1 VSSRIVTDF
10 AWESANTTLH
20 FIGSIDSFGP
30 LLSTSEGHKF
40 SGGIVRHPRKEARMK
55 KSIAICLAIF
65 ALFTAGARA
74 QVPGPLKLI
83 QTIPLPGLKDGDF
96 DHFQVDLPGERLFLA
111 AEDNSAI
118 EVIDLT
124 TNKVVHKITGPKAPH
139 SMAYNPDSKKLFVV
153 DGGGPNQ
160 VEIYDGTSF
169 ELLGTI
175 PMDAHADASVY
186 DPVSKLFY
194 VGNGGKQAKEDFC
207 MLSIVDT
214 ASGKKVG
221 DIKIDGADRVEAMAI
236 EHSGPRMFVNLY
248 NKAAVGVI
256 DREKRTVIDTWS
268 IAQEGRNNGSM
279 AFDEA
284 DHRLF
289 VHAREPG
296 KVLVMD
302 TNSGKIVTT
311 LQSGGMVDD
320 AVYDAKL
327 KRIYVTGVPFIN
339 IFQKSDEGERY
350 DLLGQV
356 PTAFHSITAI
366 LVPQLNRYYLAVNHH
381 GQTDAVVQVYQ
392 VVP

>member
-1 VSSRIVTDF
+1 
-10 AWESANTTLH
+10 
-20 FIGSIDSFGP
+20 
-30 LLSTSEGHKF
+30 
-40 SGGIVRHPRKEARMK
+40 
-55 KSIAICLAIF
+55 
-65 ALFTAGARA
+65 
-74 QVPGPLKLI
+74 
-83 QTIPLPGLKDGDF
+83 
-96 DHFQVDLPGERLFLA
+96 
-111 AEDNSAI
+111 
-118 EVIDLT
+118 VI
-124 TNKVVHKITGPKAPH
+124 HKITGPKAPH

-153 DGGGPNQ
+153 DDGGPNQ

-175 PMDAHADASVY
+175 PMGAHADASVY

-207 MLSIVDT
+207 TLSIVDT
-214 ASGKKVG
+214 TTGKKVG
-221 DIKIDGADRVEAMAI
+221 DIRIDGADRVEAMAV

-248 NKAAVGVI
+248 NKAAVAVI
-256 DREKRTVIDTWS
+256 DREKRTVTETWS

-289 VHAREPG
+289 IHARDPG
-296 KVLVMD
+296 KVVVMD

-311 LQSGGMVDD
+311 LVSGGMVDD

-339 IFQKSDEGERY
+339 VFQKSDEGERY

-381 GQTDAVVQVYQ
+381 GETDAVVQVYQ
-392 VVP
+392 VVR

>member
-1 VSSRIVTDF
+1 
-10 AWESANTTLH
+10 
-20 FIGSIDSFGP
+20 
-30 LLSTSEGHKF
+30 
-40 SGGIVRHPRKEARMK
+40 MK
-55 KSIAICLAIF
+55 KSTTILLTVFVLLA
-65 ALFTAGARA
+65 LKTQA
-74 QVPGPLKLI
+74 QVPGPLKLV

-96 DHFQVDLPGERLFLA
+96 DHFQVDLPGRRLFLA

-118 EVIDLT
+118 EVIDLR
-124 TNKVVHKITGPKAPH
+124 TNKVVHKITGPKGTKVPH

-153 DGGGPNQ
+153 DDGGPNQ

-169 ELLGTI
+169 EFLGAI
-175 PMDAHADASVY
+175 PMGAHADASIY
-186 DPVSKLFY
+186 DPASKLFY

-207 MLSIVDT
+207 ILSIVDT
-214 ASGKKVG
+214 TTGKKVG
-221 DIKIDGADRVEAMAI
+221 DIRIDGADRVEAMAI
-236 EHSGPRMFVNLY
+236 EYSGPRMFVNLY
-248 NKAAVGVI
+248 NKAAIAVI
-256 DREKRTVIDTWS
+256 DREKRAVVETWS

-296 KVLVMD
+296 KIVVMD
-302 TNSGKIVTT
+302 SNSGKIVTT

-339 IFQKSDEGERY
+339 VFQKSDEGERY

-356 PTAFHSITAI
+356 PTAFHSITAL
-366 LVPQLNRYYLAVNHH
+366 LVPDLNRYYLAVNHH
-381 GQTDAVVQVYQ
+381 GATDAVVQVYD

>member
-1 VSSRIVTDF
+1 
-10 AWESANTTLH
+10 
-20 FIGSIDSFGP
+20 
-30 LLSTSEGHKF
+30 
-40 SGGIVRHPRKEARMK
+40 MK
-55 KSIAICLAIF
+55 KSIAIFLTAF
-65 ALFTAGARA
+65 ALLAVNTCA

-96 DHFQVDLPGERLFLA
+96 DHFQVDLPGQRLFLA

-118 EVIDLT
+118 EVIDMR
-124 TNKVVHKITGPKAPH
+124 TNKVAHKITGPRAPH

-153 DGGGPNQ
+153 DDGGPNQ

-175 PMDAHADASVY
+175 PMGAHADASVY

-194 VGNGGKQAKEDFC
+194 VGNGGKQAKEDYC
-207 MLSIVDT
+207 TLSIVDT
-214 ASGKKVG
+214 TTGKKVG
-221 DIKIDGADRVEAMAI
+221 DIRIDGADRVEAMAV

-248 NKAAVGVI
+248 NKAAVAVI
-256 DREKRTVIDTWS
+256 DRGKRAVTETWS

-289 VHAREPG
+289 VHARDPG
-296 KVLVMD
+296 KVVVID

-311 LQSGGMVDD
+311 LVSGGMVDD
-320 AVYDAKL
+320 AVYDAQL
-327 KRIYVTGVPFIN
+327 KRIYVTGVPFIKV
-339 IFQKSDEGERY
+339 FQKSDEGERY

-381 GQTDAVVQVYQ
+381 GETDAVVQVYQ

>member
-1 VSSRIVTDF
+1 MQTCILELMLIT
-10 AWESANTTLH
+10 SARCYFVGDSHLSLMTTTFQEKVL
-20 FIGSIDSFGP
+20 
-30 LLSTSEGHKF
+30 
-40 SGGIVRHPRKEARMK
+40 MK
-55 KSIAICLAIF
+55 KSIAVILFIF
-65 ALFTAGARA
+65 AFAGGMQA

-96 DHFQVDLPGERLFLA
+96 DHFQVDLPGKRLFLA

-124 TNKVVHKITGPKAPH
+124 TNKVIHKIEGPKAPH
-139 SMAYNPDSKKLFVV
+139 SIGYNPESKKLFVV
-153 DGGGPNQ
+153 DDGGPNQ
-160 VEIYDGTSF
+160 VEIYDGTSY

-175 PMDAHADASVY
+175 PMGAHADASIY

-194 VGNGGKQAKEDFC
+194 VGNGGKQAKEDFV
-207 MLSIVDT
+207 MISIIDT
-214 ASGKKVG
+214 TSGKKVG

-236 EHSGPRMFVNLY
+236 EHPGPRMFVNLY
-248 NKAAVGVI
+248 NKAAVAVI
-256 DREKRTVIDTWS
+256 DREKKTVIDTWS

-289 VHAREPG
+289 IHAREPG
-296 KVLVMD
+296 KVVVID
-302 TNSGKIVTT
+302 TTSGKIVTT
-311 LQSGGMVDD
+311 FPSGGMVDD
-320 AVYDAKL
+320 ATYDAKM

-339 IFQKSDEGERY
+339 VFQKSDEGERY

-356 PTAFHSITAI
+356 PTAFHSITSI
-366 LVPQLNRYYLAVNHH
+366 LVPQLNRFYLAVNHH

>member
-1 VSSRIVTDF
+1 M
-10 AWESANTTLH
+10 TTTFQEKVL
-20 FIGSIDSFGP
+20 
-30 LLSTSEGHKF
+30 
-40 SGGIVRHPRKEARMK
+40 MK
-55 KSIAICLAIF
+55 KSIAVILFIF
-65 ALFTAGARA
+65 ACTSGVWA

-96 DHFQVDLPGERLFLA
+96 DHFQVDLPGKRLFLA
-111 AEDNSAI
+111 AEDNSAV

-124 TNKVVHKITGPKAPH
+124 TNKVIHKIEGPKAPH
-139 SMAYNPDSKKLFVV
+139 SIGYNPDSKKLFVV
-153 DGGGPNQ
+153 DDGGPNQ
-160 VEIYDGTSF
+160 VEIYDGTSY

-175 PMDAHADASVY
+175 PMGAHADPSIY

-194 VGNGGKQAKEDFC
+194 VGNGGKQAKEDFV
-207 MLSIVDT
+207 MISIIDT
-214 ASGKKVG
+214 TSGKKVG

-236 EHSGPRMFVNLY
+236 EHPGPRMFVNLY
-248 NKAAVGVI
+248 NKAAIAVI
-256 DREKRTVIDTWS
+256 DREKKTVIDTWS

-289 VHAREPG
+289 IHAREPG
-296 KVLVMD
+296 KVVVID
-302 TNSGKIVTT
+302 TTSGKIVTT
-311 LQSGGMVDD
+311 FPSGGMVDD
-320 AVYDAKL
+320 ATYDAKM

-339 IFQKSDEGERY
+339 VFQKSDEGERY

-356 PTAFHSITAI
+356 PTAFHSITSI
-366 LVPQLNRYYLAVNHH
+366 LVPQLNRFYLAVNHH